1 MPGSDKISERNSK
14 CAGERAGE
22 SIPSGGND
30 AHNKDVDDGLK
41 DVKER
46 ADGNV
51 DDGPSVCSLEKGR
64 QNLPSRLLAWLRSNY
79 STVLVSVLASVIATV
94 FVSTFLEEHGLSVSF
109 LGEGSGESVYLLQK
123 SGDLPIYPLFSDEV
137 EPGDISYFN
146 RRCATQI
153 SITNHDDTA
162 IELTK
167 VKFVAESIEPYLR
180 AELNLLEAYSP
191 ELVEGETDNTAVPR
205 DLALGVSNSGW
216 LEATSLT
223 CTISC
228 DDPGFAECFG
238 TNEFSRQLSEIPIG
252 GYGEV
257 PLFGARDVIKAPE
270 KKQEYSLRFSVTSAD
285 GKERGDA
292 EMEFAITVTPEGTVD
307 WSAYG
312 MGDGEPVVYGIFL
325 DTSKDSDTIE
335 RGVSVVIKGHDI
347 QTIPVCFFPDRSCDV
362 KCRFEFYCDDGTM
375 AAATETVSIHFDVD
389 SRANSAEIYDAS
401 KLSSQDLLEIARS
414 IIRGSG
420 TTAISFPYDW
430 YWLSR

>member
-64 QNLPSRLLAWLRSNY
+64 QDLPSRLLAWLRSNF

-180 AELNLLEAYSP
+180 AEINLLEAYSP

-270 KKQEYSLRFSVTSAD
+270 K
-285 GKERGDA
+285 
-292 EMEFAITVTPEGTVD
+292 
-307 WSAYG
+307 
-312 MGDGEPVVYGIFL
+312 
-325 DTSKDSDTIE
+325 SKS
-335 RGVSVVIKGHDI
+335 
-347 QTIPVCFFPDRSCDV
+347 IPC
-362 KCRFEFYCDDGTM
+362 
-375 AAATETVSIHFDVD
+375 
-389 SRANSAEIYDAS
+389 AS
-401 KLSSQDLLEIARS
+401 
-414 IIRGSG
+414 
-420 TTAISFPYDW
+420 P
-430 YWLSR
+430 